1 MTDIIPYKPNNE
13 YMENVRK
20 LLFENNIKFFF
31 YLNNTYWEE
40 STTTATEIS
49 YIISNHVGKLL
60 DMDSDDAG
68 VANGPDSLII
78 RNNNNY
84 PTTAMNEALKS
95 MINYLIAL
103 NEDYQKIF
111 MIIMIVI
118 ICINVIVYPIVYFT
132 QIKKLRENRY
142 EVLQLMTTLPKTVIS
157 GISASLNKIKDEKT
171 ATQTMT
177 ITNTSSNPNYE
188 QNRQEE
194 SIIKLFTSISDGT
207 SKASIE
213 TSILI
218 LMIIIVA
225 LSCVSYY
232 LGMNCFMVSSNNL
245 VFNCHHINYLF
256 GSVTYLFGVCARIFK
271 VSLATCDES
280 FKESILSI
288 DDEIQNIQRILP
300 YLVNYFQ
307 FIRLGGEDRREVPF
321 SEMSTTINTASDLL
335 TCTVGLTPPKTV
347 MESVHCLTSAMQFIV
362 STGLMKK
369 FYNNMLYSIYPDPRD
384 VSLQQLWQIGPIEL
398 YQTFSIQQKKN

>member
-1 MTDIIPYKPNNE
+1 
-13 YMENVRK
+13 
-20 LLFENNIKFFF
+20 
-31 YLNNTYWEE
+31 
-40 STTTATEIS
+40 
-49 YIISNHVGKLL
+49 
-60 DMDSDDAG
+60 
-68 VANGPDSLII
+68 
-78 RNNNNY
+78 
-84 PTTAMNEALKS
+84 MNEALKS

-213 TSILI
+213 TSILN

-307 FIRLGGEDRREVPF
+307 FIRLGGEDRRE
-321 SEMSTTINTASDLL
+321 S
-335 TCTVGLTPPKTV
+335 
-347 MESVHCLTSAMQFIV
+347 
-362 STGLMKK
+362 
-369 FYNNMLYSIYPDPRD
+369 SI
-384 VSLQQLWQIGPIEL
+384 L
-398 YQTFSIQQKKN
+398 